1 MEIIE
6 KQEII
11 KFHND
16 LNKIKFNEFNLYDYK
31 IFFVACVK
39 VLEKGDNL
47 IEIDFS
53 ELRKIL
59 ELTKRNT
66 VSTEYLEN
74 IILETANKLSKIN
87 FNIENRFFKGF
98 STLFT
103 DFYIPKEGEKK
114 LYVRINEKTKYI
126 LNNLVRNFTLAN
138 LQLLNSLTSKYS
150 YRLYLELKQF
160 ENIDDK
166 NKFEKDGRAYCW
178 RNFEIENFREIM
190 DIPESY
196 KMNDIDKRV
205 LKPSLKELQTYFEDI
220 FITKV
225 KKLRKVTN
233 IIFYFIFKKNDF
245 TLAVSENISPLEEYF
260 NLTFVTV
267 KYTNAIKNKL
277 EELLEKN
284 SLAYVK
290 KWLEDNWTYI
300 SNNKSIKDK
309 AAYFSN
315 LITSGASVITKEK
328 KEKLDQIE
336 KKKEVKKSQKSGV
349 FTVSGFLEEGEEE
362 KEEFKNILPDW
373 GSKDEKKENTNT
385 ITSLRD
391 LQNSYFEEIPEDQ
404 KIEVTKEEYNELL
417 NKFIEEK
424 RKIVASSGR
433 KIDNDVLKSIFKMKE
448 GKKYKIVT
456 EKTTE
461 NIDKFEINIKSF
473 SAKELTKLENYL
485 KQYRIKLTD
494 INNIED
500 KKIIKEL
507 KNYIKKEVKEEE
519 KFENFDQEIEK
530 SINNESSR
538 YQYLYNET
546 TVNELFNGKKL
557 NEKGQEFWKKMIDY
571 FDGEEFFEEE
581 LTGVNGKPLTG
592 GKKEFIKAKLVRE
605 YAVNYRFDF

>member
-6 KQEII
+6 KQEIV

-74 IILETANKLSKIN
+74 MILETANKLAKIN

-160 ENIDDK
+160 ENIDDE
-166 NKFEKDGRAYCW
+166 NKFEKDQKLYCW
-178 RNFEIENFREIM
+178 RNFEITNFREIM

-205 LKPSLKELQTYFEDI
+205 LKPSLKELQIYFEDI

-233 IIFYFIFKKNDF
+233 IIFYFIFKKDDF
-245 TLAVSENISPLEEYF
+245 TLAVNKNISPLEEYF

-290 KWLEDNWTYI
+290 KYLEDNWSFI

-309 AAYFSN
+309 AAYFSQ
-315 LITSGASVITKEK
+315 LITTGASVITSER

-336 KKKEVKKSQKSGV
+336 KKKEVKKTSKSGIYSV
-349 FTVSGFLEEGEEE
+349 AEFLGEEEE

-373 GSKDEKKENTNT
+373 DSKEEKKENTNT
-385 ITSLRD
+385 ITSLKEMAVNF
-391 LQNSYFEEIPEDQ
+391 LNKETAVT
-404 KIEVTKEEYNELL
+404 EVTSEEYKELIS
-417 NKFIEEK
+417 NFIKSEK
-424 RKIVASSGR
+424 EKNPKADDEILTKIFNIRFG
-433 KIDNDVLKSIFKMKE
+433 N
-448 GKKYKIVT
+448 KYKIIT
-456 EKTTE
+456 KKTE
-461 NIDKFEINIKSF
+461 NTDKFEINIKNF

-485 KQYRIKLTD
+485 KQYRIKLKD
-494 INNIED
+494 INSIKD
-500 KKIIKEL
+500 KKIIEELKNFIKKEL
-507 KNYIKKEVKEEE
+507 KQEE
-519 KFENFDQEIEK
+519 KFENYDVKIER

-538 YQYLYNET
+538 YQYLYDET

-557 NEKGQEFWKKMIDY
+557 NEKGQEFWEKMVNF

-605 YAVNYRFDF
+605 YAVNYKFDF

>member
-6 KQEII
+6 KQEIV

-74 IILETANKLSKIN
+74 MILETANKLSKIN

-166 NKFEKDGRAYCW
+166 NKFEKDGRFYCW

-205 LKPSLKELQTYFEDI
+205 LKPSLKELEKYFEDI

-233 IIFYFIFKKNDF
+233 IIFYFIFKKDDF
-245 TLAVSENISPLEEYF
+245 TLAVNKNISPLEEYF

-267 KYTNAIKNKL
+267 KYTNAIKQKL

-290 KWLEDNWTYI
+290 KYLEDNWNFI
-300 SNNKSIKDK
+300 SNNKAIKDK

-315 LITSGASVITKEK
+315 LITSGTDVITKEK
-328 KEKLDQIE
+328 KEKLEVIE
-336 KKKEVKKSQKSGV
+336 KKKEIKSVKAKGE
-349 FTVSGFLEEGEEE
+349 SGFIGFTKDEISSMWDSP
-362 KEEFKNILPDW
+362 KERAER
-373 GSKDEKKENTNT
+373 EKKENTNT
-385 ITSLRD
+385 ITSLKEMAENFLNKETVETVVEVTSEEYKELISNFIREEKEKNAKVD
-391 LQNSYFEEIPEDQ
+391 EEI
-404 KIEVTKEEYNELL
+404 
-417 NKFIEEK
+417 
-424 RKIVASSGR
+424 
-433 KIDNDVLKSIFKMKE
+433 LKGIFNVRF
-448 GKKYKIVT
+448 GNKYKIVT
-456 EKTTE
+456 KKTE
-461 NIDKFEINIKSF
+461 NKNKFELDINNF
-473 SAKELTKLENYL
+473 SKKELSKLENYL
-485 KQYRIKLTD
+485 KQYRIKLKD
-494 INNIED
+494 INSIED
-500 KKIIKEL
+500 KKIIEEL

-557 NEKGQEFWKKMIDY
+557 NEKGQEFWEKMVNY

-605 YAVNYRFDF
+605 YAVNYKFDF

>member
-6 KQEII
+6 KQEIV

-16 LNKIKFNEFNLYDYK
+16 LNKIKFSEFNLYDYK

-74 IILETANKLSKIN
+74 MILETANKLSKIN

-160 ENIDDK
+160 ENIEDK
-166 NKFEKDGRAYCW
+166 NKFEKDGRFYCW

-205 LKPSLKELQTYFEDI
+205 LKPSLKELETYFEDI

-245 TLAVSENISPLEEYF
+245 ALVTNENISPLEEYF

-267 KYTNAIKNKL
+267 KFTNAIKNKL

-315 LITSGASVITKEK
+315 LITTGASVITKER

-336 KKKEVKKSQKSGV
+336 KKKEVKKPLK
-349 FTVSGFLEEGEEE
+349 SGFLSVMEFLGEEEE
-362 KEEFKNILPDW
+362 KEEFKNILPNWD
-373 GSKDEKKENTNT
+373 SVEKKENTNT
-385 ITSLRD
+385 ITSLKEMAENFLNKKNEVTEVTSEEYKELISNFIREEKEKNPKAD
-391 LQNSYFEEIPEDQ
+391 EEIL
-404 KIEVTKEEYNELL
+404 KGIFNV
-417 NKFIEEK
+417 KF
-424 RKIVASSGR
+424 
-433 KIDNDVLKSIFKMKE
+433 
-448 GKKYKIVT
+448 GKKYKIIT
-456 EKTTE
+456 KKTE
-461 NIDKFEINIKSF
+461 NTDKFEINIKNF

-485 KQYRIKLTD
+485 KQYRIKLKD
-494 INNIED
+494 INSIKD
-500 KKIIKEL
+500 KKIIEELKNFIKKEL
-507 KNYIKKEVKEEE
+507 KQEE
-519 KFENFDQEIEK
+519 KFENYDVKIER

-538 YQYLYNET
+538 YQYLYDET

-557 NEKGQEFWKKMIDY
+557 NEKGQEFWEKMVNF

-605 YAVNYRFDF
+605 YAVNYKFDF

>member
-6 KQEII
+6 KQEIV

-74 IILETANKLSKIN
+74 MILETANKLSKIN

-114 LYVRINEKTKYI
+114 LYVKINDKTKYI

-138 LQLLNSLTSKYS
+138 LQLLNSLASKYS

-166 NKFEKDGRAYCW
+166 NKFEKDGRFYCW

-205 LKPSLKELQTYFEDI
+205 LKPSLKELEKYFEDI

-233 IIFYFIFKKNDF
+233 IIFYFILKKDDF
-245 TLAVSENISPLEEYF
+245 TLAVNKNISPLEEYF
-260 NLTFVTV
+260 NLTFITV

-315 LITSGASVITKEK
+315 LITSGTSILTKER

-336 KKKEVKKSQKSGV
+336 KKKEVKEPLKDGIYSV
-349 FTVSGFLEEGEEE
+349 REFFGEKEE

-373 GSKDEKKENTNT
+373 DSKDEKKENTNT

-494 INNIED
+494 VNNIKD
-500 KKIIKEL
+500 KKTIDELKNFIKKEL
-507 KNYIKKEVKEEE
+507 KQEE
-519 KFENFDQEIEK
+519 KFENYDAEIER

-538 YQYLYNET
+538 YQYLYDET

-557 NEKGQEFWKKMIDY
+557 NEKGQEFWEKMVNY

-605 YAVNYRFDF
+605 YAVNYKFDF

>member
-1 MEIIE
+1 MEILE
-6 KQEII
+6 KKEIV

-16 LNKIKFNEFNLYDYK
+16 VNKIKFSNFNLYHYK
-31 IFFVACVK
+31 VFYTICAE
-39 VLEKGDNL
+39 VLEKGID
-47 IEIDFS
+47 EVVIDFS
-53 ELRKIL
+53 VLKKNLDLRTSKTVTDMYLKNIL
-59 ELTKRNT
+59 
-66 VSTEYLEN
+66 
-74 IILETANKLSKIN
+74 LETSEKLSQIN
-87 FNIENRFFKGF
+87 FNIENRFFEGF
-98 STLFT
+98 CTLFT
-103 DFYIPKEGEKK
+103 DFYIPKTGEKK
-114 LYVRINEKTKYI
+114 LYVRVNEKTKYI

-160 ENIDDK
+160 QNVKD
-166 NKFEKDGRAYCW
+166 KFEKDGKFYSW
-178 RNFEIENFREIM
+178 RNFEIQNFREIM

-196 KMNDIDKRV
+196 RMKDIDKRV
-205 LKPSLKELQTYFEDI
+205 LNSSIEELNQYFEDI
-220 FITKV
+220 YFIKI
-225 KKLRKVTN
+225 KKSNKVTN

-245 TLAVSENISPLEEYF
+245 TLAASENITPLEEYF

-267 KYTNAIKNKL
+267 KYTNAIKSKL

-315 LITSGASVITKEK
+315 LITTGASVITKER

-336 KKKEVKKSQKSGV
+336 KKKEVKKPLKDGIY
-349 FTVSGFLEEGEEE
+349 TVSEFLGEEE
-362 KEEFKNILPDW
+362 KEEFKNILPNWD
-373 GSKDEKKENTNT
+373 SVEKKENTNT

-424 RKIVASSGR
+424 RKIVASSGK
-433 KIDNDVLKSIFKMKE
+433 KIDIDVLKSIFKMKE

-461 NIDKFEINIKSF
+461 NTNKFEINIKNF

-485 KQYRIKLTD
+485 KQYRIKLKD
-494 INNIED
+494 INSIED
-500 KKIIKEL
+500 KKIIEELKNFIKKEL
-507 KNYIKKEVKEEE
+507 KQEE
-519 KFENFDQEIEK
+519 KFEKFDQEIEK

-538 YQYLYNET
+538 YQFLFTEET
-546 TVNELFNGKKL
+546 VEELFEGKKL
-557 NEKGQEFWKKMIDY
+557 NQKGQEFWQKMIDY

-605 YAVNYRFDF
+605 YAVNYKFDF

>member
-6 KQEII
+6 KQEIV

-74 IILETANKLSKIN
+74 MILETANKLSKIN

-166 NKFEKDGRAYCW
+166 NKFEKDGRFYCW

-205 LKPSLKELQTYFEDI
+205 LKPSLKELEKYFEDI

-233 IIFYFIFKKNDF
+233 IIFYFIFKKDDF
-245 TLAVSENISPLEEYF
+245 TLAVNKNISPLEEYF

-309 AAYFSN
+309 AAYFSQ
-315 LITSGASVITKEK
+315 LITTGASVITSER
-328 KEKLDQIE
+328 KEKLEVIE
-336 KKKEVKKSQKSGV
+336 KKKEIKSVKAKGESGLIG
-349 FTVSGFLEEGEEE
+349 FTKDEISSMWDPP
-362 KEEFKNILPDW
+362 KERAER
-373 GSKDEKKENTNT
+373 EKKENTNT
-385 ITSLRD
+385 ITSLKEMAENFLNKETVETVVEVTSEEYKELISNFIREEKEKNAKVD
-391 LQNSYFEEIPEDQ
+391 EEI
-404 KIEVTKEEYNELL
+404 
-417 NKFIEEK
+417 
-424 RKIVASSGR
+424 
-433 KIDNDVLKSIFKMKE
+433 LKGIFNVRF
-448 GKKYKIVT
+448 GNKYKIVT
-456 EKTTE
+456 KKTE
-461 NIDKFEINIKSF
+461 NKNKFELDINNF
-473 SAKELTKLENYL
+473 SKKELSKLENYL
-485 KQYRIKLTD
+485 KQYRIKLKD
-494 INNIED
+494 INSIED
-500 KKIIKEL
+500 KKIIEEL

-519 KFENFDQEIEK
+519 KFENYDAEIERT
-530 SINNESSR
+530 INNESSR
-538 YQYLYNET
+538 YQYLYDET

-557 NEKGQEFWKKMIDY
+557 NEKGQKFWEKMIDY

-605 YAVNYRFDF
+605 YAVNYKFDF

>member
-6 KQEII
+6 KQEIV

-74 IILETANKLSKIN
+74 MILETANKLAKIN

-160 ENIDDK
+160 ENIDDE
-166 NKFEKDGRAYCW
+166 NKFEKDQKLYCW
-178 RNFEIENFREIM
+178 RNFEITNFREIM
-190 DIPESY
+190 DIPSSY
-196 KMNDIDKRV
+196 QMNDIDKRV
-205 LKPSLKELQTYFEDI
+205 LKPSLKELQPYFEDI

-233 IIFYFIFKKNDF
+233 IIFYFIFKKDDF
-245 TLAVSENISPLEEYF
+245 TLAENKNISPLEEYF

-267 KYTNAIKNKL
+267 KYTNAIKSKL

-315 LITSGASVITKEK
+315 LITSGTSVITKEK
-328 KEKLDQIE
+328 KEKLDLIE
-336 KKKEVKKSQKSGV
+336 KKKEVKKSGLL
-349 FTVSGFLEEGEEE
+349 TVNEFLEE
-362 KEEFKNILPDW
+362 KEEFKNILPVWDFPE
-373 GSKDEKKENTNT
+373 DQKENTNT
-385 ITSLRD
+385 ITSLKEVAENF
-391 LQNSYFEEIPEDQ
+391 LNKKTVKTVETVT
-404 KIEVTKEEYNELL
+404 EVTSEEYKELISNFIKEE
-417 NKFIEEK
+417 KEK
-424 RKIVASSGR
+424 NPKADDEI
-433 KIDNDVLKSIFKMKE
+433 LTSIFNIRF
-448 GKKYKIVT
+448 GNKYKIVT
-456 EKTTE
+456 EKTAK
-461 NIDKFEINIKSF
+461 NSNKLEINIKNF

-485 KQYRIKLTD
+485 KQYRIKLKD
-494 INNIED
+494 INSITD
-500 KKIIKEL
+500 KKIIQEL
-507 KNYIKKEVKEEE
+507 KNFIKKELKEEE
-519 KFENFDQEIEK
+519 KFENYDAQIER

-557 NEKGQEFWKKMIDY
+557 NEKGQEFWEKMIDY

-605 YAVNYRFDF
+605 YAVNYKFDF

>member
-6 KQEII
+6 KQEIV

-74 IILETANKLSKIN
+74 MILETANKLAKIN

-166 NKFEKDGRAYCW
+166 NKFEKDGRFYCW

-205 LKPSLKELQTYFEDI
+205 LKPSLKELQIYFEDI

-233 IIFYFIFKKNDF
+233 IIFYFIFKKDDF
-245 TLAVSENISPLEEYF
+245 TLAVNKNISPLEEYF

-290 KWLEDNWTYI
+290 KYLEDNWSFI

-315 LITSGASVITKEK
+315 LITSGTSVITKER

-336 KKKEVKKSQKSGV
+336 KKKEIKKPLKDGIY
-349 FTVSGFLEEGEEE
+349 TVSEFLGEEEE
-362 KEEFKNILPDW
+362 KEEFKNILPVWDFPE
-373 GSKDEKKENTNT
+373 DQKKENTNT
-385 ITSLRD
+385 ITSLKEMAENF
-391 LQNSYFEEIPEDQ
+391 LNKETVVT
-404 KIEVTKEEYNELL
+404 EVTSEEYKELISNFIKEE
-417 NKFIEEK
+417 KEK
-424 RKIVASSGR
+424 NPKADDEI
-433 KIDNDVLKSIFKMKE
+433 LTSIFNIRF
-448 GKKYKIVT
+448 GNKYKIVT

-461 NIDKFEINIKSF
+461 NTNKIKFNIESF

-485 KQYRIKLTD
+485 KRYRIKLKD
-494 INNIED
+494 INSIED
-500 KKIIKEL
+500 KKIIEEL

-519 KFENFDQEIEK
+519 KFENYDAEIER

-538 YQYLYNET
+538 YQYLYDET
-546 TVNELFNGKKL
+546 TVNELFSGKKL
-557 NEKGQEFWKKMIDY
+557 NEKGQEFWEKMINF

-605 YAVNYRFDF
+605 YAVNYKFDF

>member
-6 KQEII
+6 KQEIV

-74 IILETANKLSKIN
+74 MILETANKLAKIN

-103 DFYIPKEGEKK
+103 DFYIPKTGEKK

-160 ENIDDK
+160 ENTNDQ
-166 NKFEKDGRAYCW
+166 NKFEKDGRFYCW

-205 LKPSLKELQTYFEDI
+205 LKPSLKELQIYFEDI

-233 IIFYFIFKKNDF
+233 IIFYFIFKKDDF
-245 TLAVSENISPLEEYF
+245 TLAVNKNISPLEEYF

-309 AAYFSN
+309 AAYFSQ
-315 LITSGASVITKEK
+315 LITTGASVITSER
-328 KEKLDQIE
+328 KEKLDLIE
-336 KKKEVKKSQKSGV
+336 NKKEIKKSSKSGIYSV
-349 FTVSGFLEEGEEE
+349 AEFLGEEE

-373 GSKDEKKENTNT
+373 DSKDEKKENTNT
-385 ITSLRD
+385 ITSL
-391 LQNSYFEEIPEDQ
+391 
-404 KIEVTKEEYNELL
+404 KEMAKNFL
-417 NKFIEEK
+417 NKETEVIE
-424 RKIVASSGR
+424 
-433 KIDNDVLKSIFKMKE
+433 
-448 GKKYKIVT
+448 VT
-456 EKTTE
+456 EKTTQ
-461 NIDKFEINIKSF
+461 NANKFEINIKNF

-485 KQYRIKLTD
+485 KQYRIKLKD
-494 INNIED
+494 INNIAD
-500 KKIIKEL
+500 KKIIQEL
-507 KNYIKKEVKEEE
+507 KDFIKKELKEEE
-519 KFENFDQEIEK
+519 KFENYDAEIER

-557 NEKGQEFWKKMIDY
+557 NEKGQEFWEKMVNY

-605 YAVNYRFDF
+605 YAVNYKFDF